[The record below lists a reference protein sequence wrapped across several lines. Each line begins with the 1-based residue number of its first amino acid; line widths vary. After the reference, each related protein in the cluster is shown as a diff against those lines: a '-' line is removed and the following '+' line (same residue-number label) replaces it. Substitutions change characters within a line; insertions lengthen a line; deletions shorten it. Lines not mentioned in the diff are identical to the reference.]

1 MGVPPQ
7 LLFYFGG
14 YFEWGYLACRSTST
28 LKLLLYILRSTII
41 TVNYQSFYSFLN
53 LYVGQEGS
61 PPSRALWRRVKM
73 QFVSIFDE
81 KATTV
86 CQKKSSRDTWYSNA
100 LSAWLISTFI
110 SFIDSFWA
118 AFLYHLPL
126 CLAHPVSIKGKHEWH
141 TALNARKQSEGT
153 DSDISCNKLHY
164 TMYRLV
170 EIMFRGPLQLQAG
183 TTIR

>member
-1 MGVPPQ
+1 MYPVLNLTNCGWINRQTALLFVPVVVSCSMYVMGVPQ

-14 YFEWGYLACRSTST
+14 YFEQGYLACRSTST

-61 PPSRALWRRVKM
+61 PTSRALWRRVKM

-86 CQKKSSRDTWYSNA
+86 CQKILQRHMIQQC
-100 LSAWLISTFI
+100 LISLT
-110 SFIDSFWA
+110 
-118 AFLYHLPL
+118 HL
-126 CLAHPVSIKGKHEWH
+126 HFYIIH
-141 TALNARKQSEGT
+141 
-153 DSDISCNKLHY
+153 
-164 TMYRLV
+164 
-170 EIMFRGPLQLQAG
+170 
-183 TTIR
+183 

>member
-1 MGVPPQ
+1 MYPVLNLTNCGWINRQTALLFVPVVVSCSMYVMGVPQ

-86 CQKKSSRDTWYSNA
+86 CRKNPPETHDTAMPYQLDSSPLLYHSLTVFG
-100 LSAWLISTFI
+100 L
-110 SFIDSFWA
+110 
-118 AFLYHLPL
+118 FLNHLPL
-126 CLAHPVSIKGKHEWH
+126 CLAHPVLIKGKHE
-141 TALNARKQSEGT
+141 
-153 DSDISCNKLHY
+153 
-164 TMYRLV
+164 
-170 EIMFRGPLQLQAG
+170 
-183 TTIR
+183 

>member
-1 MGVPPQ
+1 MGIPQ

-53 LYVGQEGS
+53 LYVGGRKAVLHLGLFGGEWKCN
-61 PPSRALWRRVKM
+61 LF
-73 QFVSIFDE
+73 QFSTKRQQLFV
-81 KATTV
+81 
-86 CQKKSSRDTWYSNA
+86 KKSSRDTWYSNAA

-126 CLAHPVSIKGKHEWH
+126 CLAHPVSIKGKHEWQESCIKPIFH
-141 TALNARKQSEGT
+141 STERFCCYANKINFSFTLPNNFLN
-153 DSDISCNKLHY
+153 
-164 TMYRLV
+164 
-170 EIMFRGPLQLQAG
+170 
-183 TTIR
+183 